1 MTLSRRWTLR
11 RSFRLCTPRVRCS
24 TCLQSRRCPTG
35 SVPPNSAHDH
45 RKLPAALLLSTFSSA
60 RSTAILCN
68 QPICPVCGAHTD
80 VYSRITGYYRPIDNW
95 NDGKLQEFRDRVMY
109 KI

>member
-1 MTLSRRWTLR
+1 MRMITENYRLPYFTL
-11 RSFRLCTPRVRCS
+11 TP
-24 TCLQSRRCPTG
+24 
-35 SVPPNSAHDH
+35 
-45 RKLPAALLLSTFSSA
+45 TFS
-60 RSTAILCN
+60 ICQKHGYLMGN